1 LVWLLQLP
9 TGVMAELRIIDSTGP
24 APSQDIRAL
33 QEDLLQ
39 RERELSVLYRLNKSL
54 SSGYL
59 EHLLSLIVNL
69 TAELVDCKICSI
81 MLLDQDSNELVV
93 RATQSLDDEYLKKNP
108 VKVDQSLSGI
118 AILERRTVQSQHISQ
133 NERFCYRPMA
143 ERLGLHSLLSVPM
156 MVKAKPIG
164 VINYYTETARSF
176 SDDEVRFLQAIAN
189 QAAVAIE
196 RHQLKEQ
203 AKASQRALEERK
215 LIERAKGI
223 LMERK
228 QLSEQQAYQRLRK
241 SSMSSRKSMREI
253 AEAIILA
260 EEL

>member
-1 LVWLLQLP
+1 
-9 TGVMAELRIIDSTGP
+9 MAELQIVTSETST
-24 APSQDIRAL
+24 PSAEIRSL
-33 QEDLLQ
+33 QKGLLQ
-39 RERELSVLYRLNKSL
+39 RERELSVLYRLNQSL

-59 EHLLSLIVNL
+59 EHLLNLIVNL
-69 TAELVDCKICSI
+69 TTELVACKICSI
-81 MLLDQDSNELVV
+81 MLLDRQTNELVV

-108 VKVDQSLSGI
+108 VKVEQSLSGI
-118 AILERRTVQSQHISQ
+118 AILERRTIQSQNIGQ
-133 NERFCYRPMA
+133 DERFCYRPMA
-143 ERLGLHSLLSVPM
+143 RRLGLNSLLSVPM
-156 MVKAKPIG
+156 MVKTNPIG
-164 VINYYTETARSF
+164 VINYYTESARSF

-196 RHQLKEQ
+196 RHELARE
-203 AKASQRALEERK
+203 ASESKRALEERK

-228 QLSEQQAYQRLRK
+228 RLSEQQAYQRLRK